1 MYISKKKTS
10 KILACAM
17 SALLVSSFS
26 GVASAEDE
34 IESSDNTVE
43 VTETADTIND
53 ELITNHADTV
63 ADEGNTE
70 ENPTDNSNNST
81 ITRTNEA
88 SDNEVTIDGTNTKT
102 NGATSTRVDGSRV
115 DAGGN
120 DSFQGD
126 ANNNKLTINSGNFS
140 SFVNGGRANIGNTN
154 YNLVTINGGT
164 FGSWVEGGWATKGN
178 ANYNTVVINGGTFNY
193 IIDGGYTG
201 TGDANYNTVTIN
213 DGIIN
218 HSVFGGYVASSG
230 EAIGNVI
237 NIHGG
242 TFGDESKKVL
252 IYSGTGT
259 TVKDNVVNIYDNPNL
274 TNASIYAARGGNSS
288 GNSINFYTKD
298 IVAQDIGGF
307 EKLNFYLPAN
317 TVNGNTVL
325 TLMNPISSISDNINV
340 YRDGNNSLLRTGDK
354 VTLITTPSASGLKL
368 TNNITDGTIDQ
379 GISLEYPI
387 NFNRVLNGSGNVV
400 SLEAVIGDTQ
410 PKLKE
415 QTNLL
420 TSAVVDTAS
429 ALDSG
434 TDRLLEWLPP
444 EGFNDINSM
453 PTTAFDPFVG
463 IGGSSYKVD
472 TGNGTRMKTQNGG
485 INFGMARYLKNRHGT
500 FIFAP
505 VTDYGYDHYESTLDD
520 ANRTEGH
527 GDTKYFTAGFICR
540 QVSTHGMYYE
550 TSLRYG
556 RVRTNF
562 LSNNFLVHNVP
573 TTASYSASTP
583 CYCGHV
589 RIGWRDHV
597 SPQNIL
603 DVYGVYSLNHVKGFT
618 TTVSTGEN
626 YSFSAVKSGR
636 MRIGAR
642 LTREVKEKQN
652 FYSELAYIHEFTG
665 ETQGEYMGMSTKKSG
680 LKGNIGL
687 IELGWQMK
695 PTKNSMTM
703 VDAALSCWLGDK
715 KGVQF
720 AVKLKRDF

>member
-1 MYISKKKTS
+1 MYISKKQTC

-17 SALLVSSFS
+17 SAIFVSGISN
-26 GVASAEDE
+26 VASAGD
-34 IESSDNTVE
+34 D
-43 VTETADTIND
+43 
-53 ELITNHADTV
+53 
-63 ADEGNTE
+63 
-70 ENPTDNSNNST
+70 SNNDVKVTDST
-81 ITRTNEA
+81 ITR
-88 SDNEVTIDGTNTKT
+88 
-102 NGATSTRVDGSRV
+102 
-115 DAGGN
+115 
-120 DSFQGD
+120 
-126 ANNNKLTINSGNFS
+126 NSK
-140 SFVNGGRANIGNTN
+140 IEN
-154 YNLVTINGGT
+154 YNGTITDEFYGGVTEDGNSDKNNVTINGGT
-164 FGSWVEGGWATKGN
+164 FNQYFSGGRSRGSGTSSHNYVTINGGTFKSWVEGGWADN
-178 ANYNTVVINGGTFNY
+178 
-193 IIDGGYTG
+193 
-201 TGDANYNTVTIN
+201 GDANYNTLTIN
-213 DGIIN
+213 DGTFLGNFVEGGYAVIGNANYNDVTVNGGTFSSNNLIDGGWATTGNANYNIVTIN
-218 HSVFGGYVASSG
+218 GGNIDCPVYGGYVVGSNG
-230 EAIGNVI
+230 NAIGNVI

-242 TFGDESKKVL
+242 TFRGS
-252 IYSGTGT
+252 IYSGTGNI
-259 TVKDNVVNIYDNPNL
+259 VADNVMNIYGNPDL
-274 TNASIYAARGGNSS
+274 TNASIYAANGGIRSN
-288 GNSINFYTKD
+288 NTFNIYTKG
-298 IVAQDIGGF
+298 ITAQDIGGF
-307 EKLNFYLPAN
+307 EKLNFYFPEN
-317 TVNGNTVL
+317 TVNGDTIL
-325 TLMNPISSISDNINV
+325 TLINPHSSISNNINI
-340 YRDGNNSLLRTGDK
+340 YRDGNNTRLNTGDRI
-354 VTLITTPSASGLKL
+354 TLITTPSVNGLIL
-368 TNNITDGTIDQ
+368 ANNITDGTIDQ

-387 NFNRVLNGSGNVV
+387 NFNTILNGSGNVV
-400 SLEAVIGDTQ
+400 ALEAVIGNTQ

-415 QTNLL
+415 QTTLL
-420 TSAVVDTAS
+420 TTAVVETAS
-429 ALDSG
+429 TLDSG

-463 IGGSSYKVD
+463 IGGSSSKID
-472 TGNGTRMKTQNGG
+472 SGNGTKIKTHTGG

-505 VTDYGYDHYESTLDD
+505 VTDYGYDSYDSTLDD
-520 ANRTEGH
+520 ANRTQGH

-550 TSLRYG
+550 ASLRYG

-562 LSNNFLVHNVP
+562 LSNNFLVHGQP

-603 DVYGVYSLNHVKGFT
+603 DVYGVYSLNRVSGFD

-626 YSFSAVKSGR
+626 YRFSSVNSGR

-652 FYSELAYIHEFTG
+652 FYSEIAYIHEFTG

-703 VDAALSCWLGDK
+703 VDAGVSCWLGDK